1 MLLLIYGETAM
12 HALVIEDELMI
23 AAEIEFVL
31 RECGFT
37 TVDIARSSEAAI
49 DAAAANSPDLITA
62 DSDLRPGCGIETVC
76 TISPQPAT
84 PVIFITANA
93 QDVRRRMPQNT
104 VLPKPF
110 SEQTLAYTIA
120 AALA

>member
-1 MLLLIYGETAM
+1 M

-37 TVDIARSSEAAI
+37 TVDIASSSEAAV
-49 DAAAANSPDLITA
+49 DAAALNSPDLITA
-62 DSDLRPGCGIETVC
+62 DFNLRPGCGIETVR
-76 TISPQPAT
+76 TICPQPAT

-93 QDVRRRMPQNT
+93 KEVRQRMPENT

-110 SEQTLAYTIA
+110 SEQTWPIRLRPPWPDGAFGS
-120 AALA
+120 LP

>member
-1 MLLLIYGETAM
+1 METAM

-31 RECGFT
+31 RNCGFA
-37 TVDIARSSEAAI
+37 TVDIARSGEAAI
-49 DAAAANSPDLITA
+49 DAAAANCPDLITA
-62 DSDLRPGCGIETVC
+62 DFDLRPGCGIEAVR
-76 TISPQPAT
+76 TICPEPAT
-84 PVIFITANA
+84 PVIFITAHA
-93 QDVRRRMPQNT
+93 KEVRRRMPQYT

-110 SEQTLAYTIA
+110 SEQTLTYTIA

>member
-1 MLLLIYGETAM
+1 M

-23 AAEIEFVL
+23 ATEIEFVL
-31 RECGFT
+31 RECGFA
-37 TVDIARSSEAAI
+37 TVDIACSSEAAV
-49 DAAAANSPDLITA
+49 DAAAANKPDVITA
-62 DSDLRPGCGIETVC
+62 DFDLRPDSGIETVRA
-76 TISPQPAT
+76 ISPQPDT

-93 QDVRRRMPQNT
+93 KEVRRRMPKNI

-120 AALA
+120 AALYSSGSNNVSS